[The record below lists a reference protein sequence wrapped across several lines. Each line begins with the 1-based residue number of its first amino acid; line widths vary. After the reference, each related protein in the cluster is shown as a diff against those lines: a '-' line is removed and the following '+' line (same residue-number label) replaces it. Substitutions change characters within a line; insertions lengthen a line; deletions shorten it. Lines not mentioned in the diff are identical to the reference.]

1 MLSAFLNLAS
11 ATMKKSQTVS
21 FAAVVVLSAMCGG
34 IPHPVHGA
42 DVPPLSDAIVG
53 EEFLYTVQQ
62 GESLTK
68 IGARFGENPA
78 LLARENGLRFPSV
91 LKSGMSLKIDNRHIV
106 PNSDLANGILINIPQ
121 RMLFHIRST
130 TLRTAYPVGLGR
142 PSWPTPT
149 GRFRIIGMQRDKEW
163 IVPESIQEEMRQAG
177 KEVLT
182 RVPPGPD
189 NPLGKYWIG
198 LSLGNIGVHGTIAP
212 SSVYHFQ
219 SHGCVRLHP
228 DDIESLYAETAVGE
242 RGSIVYFPVLV
253 ARVAERLYLEVNGDI
268 YKRGI
273 NPLAVVREIS
283 EQDGLD
289 DLIDWNR
296 VDAVIE
302 EKAGIAREVGRR

>member
-1 MLSAFLNLAS
+1 
-11 ATMKKSQTVS
+11 MKKNQTVF
-21 FAAVVVLSAMCGG
+21 FAAVVVLSAICGW
-34 IPHPVHGA
+34 IPRLVHGA

-53 EEFLYTVQQ
+53 EEFLYTVRQ

-78 LLARENGLRFPSV
+78 LIARENGMRFPSA
-91 LKSGMSLKIDNRHIV
+91 LKPGTILQIDNRHIV
-106 PNSDLANGILINIPQ
+106 PNSDLINGILINIPQ
-121 RMLFHIRST
+121 RMLFHFRST

-149 GRFRIIGMQRDKEW
+149 GRFRIIGMQQDKEW
-163 IVPESIQEEMRQAG
+163 IVPESIQEEMREAG

-198 LSLGNIGVHGTIAP
+198 LSLGSIGIHGTIAP

-253 ARVAERLYLEVNGDI
+253 ARVVERLYLEVNGDI

-283 EQDGLD
+283 AQEGLD
-289 DLIDWNR
+289 DLIDWDR
-296 VDAVIE
+296 VDAIIE
-302 EKAGIAREVGRR
+302 EKAGIAREIGRR

>member
-1 MLSAFLNLAS
+1 MN
-11 ATMKKSQTVS
+11 KSQLVP
-21 FAAVVVLSAMCGG
+21 FAAVVVLSAMCGW
-34 IPHPVHGA
+34 IPRPVHGE

-53 EEFLYTVQQ
+53 EEFLYTVRQ

-78 LLARENGLRFPSV
+78 LLARENGLRFPSL
-91 LKSGMSLKIDNRHIV
+91 LKPGTILQIDNRHIV
-106 PNSDLANGILINIPQ
+106 PNSDLTNGILINIPQ

-130 TLRTAYPVGLGR
+130 PQRTAYPVGLGR

-163 IVPESIQEEMRQAG
+163 IVPESIQEEMRQAS

-198 LSLGNIGVHGTIAP
+198 LSLGSIGIHGTIAP

-242 RGSIVYFPVLV
+242 RGSLVYFPVLV
-253 ARVAERLYLEVNGDI
+253 AREAERLYLEVNGDI
-268 YKRGI
+268 YKHGI
-273 NPLAVVREIS
+273 NPLAVVHEIS
-283 EQDGLD
+283 SQDGLD
-289 DLIDWNR
+289 DLIDWNQ

-302 EKAGIAREVGRR
+302 EKAGIAREIGRR